1 MAARSYFGKPA
12 KELTLEEGALLAG
25 LTKGPNYFNP
35 DRHPGRAQ
43 ERLAYVL
50 SRMQE
55 DGAIARGC
63 SPGRGLPALP
73 ALVAYERP
81 RRDIGFH
88 FVDQV
93 AREAKSVAGIEA
105 ITANSYTVRSTINPQ
120 LQRAVEAALQEG
132 LVALRAQRR
141 ARSVPCRRGEP
152 RPRPCSGSRRSKQD
166 RRQAA
171 GLAAG
176 ARQRAAAAL

>member
-1 MAARSYFGKPA
+1 MIVASRVEHTLSKAEILELYLNSVYLGRGSWGIELAARSYFGKQA
-12 KELTLEEGALLAG
+12 KDLTLEEGALLAG

-43 ERLAYVL
+43 ERLAYVF

-55 DGAIARGC
+55 DEANPAEQRV
-63 SPGRGLPALP
+63 GRGLPALP
-73 ALVAYERP
+73 AMVAYERP

-120 LQRAVEAALQEG
+120 LQRAVEASRECPAY
-132 LVALRAQRR
+132 
-141 ARSVPCRRGEP
+141 SCVPDMSPRDGE
-152 RPRPCSGSRRSKQD
+152 RPET
-166 RRQAA
+166 
-171 GLAAG
+171 
-176 ARQRAAAAL
+176 